1 MDVLVDYYNLS
12 QQHRRRGIVHV
23 VDRII
28 SAIVH
33 DHLSAAER
41 RIDFRL
47 YGGWYDEQIPT
58 SDAQTIAATLISH
71 FPKLILSA
79 PDRRRIVVS
88 AELAYSL
95 KCDPEHHLWYTL
107 RSKAAPR
114 GIVFVDPATAGCRKI
129 DSCPLRPGYD
139 FFVDGRCPEQD
150 CVVEPPLVIRRRE
163 QKLVDTMLAADVLFN
178 TRADE
183 RRIAVVS
190 SDEDLWPAIRMAL
203 QCGLYVVHVHTE
215 KGRITRAEY
224 VRGKQAG
231 YVQLNLQEGAD
242 GFP

>member
-28 SAIVH
+28 SVIVH
-33 DHLSAAER
+33 DLLLATER
-41 RIDFRL
+41 RIDVRL
-47 YGGWYDEQIPT
+47 YGGWYEDRIPT
-58 SDAQTIAATLISH
+58 KDAQTIAATLSSH
-71 FPKLILSA
+71 FPKMILSRH
-79 PDRRRIVVS
+79 DRKRVIVN

-107 RSKAAPR
+107 RPR
-114 GIVFVDPATAGCRKI
+114 IPPRNLVFVDPATAGCGHI
-129 DSCPLRPGYD
+129 DRCPLRPGYE
-139 FFVDGRCPEQD
+139 FFVTGRCPEQD
-150 CVVEPPLVIRRRE
+150 CVVRPPLVIRRRE

-178 TRADE
+178 TRSDE

-190 SDEDLWPAIRMAL
+190 SDDDLWPVIRMAL

-215 KGRITRAEY
+215 RGRITRAEY
-224 VRGKQAG
+224 VHGKQAG
-231 YVQLNLQEGAD
+231 YVQINIQEGA
-242 GFP
+242 GE